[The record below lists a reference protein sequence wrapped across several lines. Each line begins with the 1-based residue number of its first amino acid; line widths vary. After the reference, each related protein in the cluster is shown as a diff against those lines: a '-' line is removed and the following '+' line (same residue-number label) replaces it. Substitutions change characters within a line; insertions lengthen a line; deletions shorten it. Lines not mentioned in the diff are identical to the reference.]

1 MTTTVRAGA
10 STAPAAGPEQGDG
23 IDHGTPKGYRQHHA
37 KGVPYCGR
45 CRAANREQKR
55 SYNQTRRASAA
66 QQSWNRGKVGT
77 PSAPRPRPTGRDC
90 PDEAC
95 GRPAYLPQASAH
107 LVVVAVD
114 GSREP
119 ARWYCAGACA
129 AYGQALGEVRAIET
143 AGEAGRA

>member
-10 STAPAAGPEQGDG
+10 SAAVAGPERGDG
-23 IDHGTPKGYRQHHA
+23 IDHGTPRGYRQHHA

-45 CRAANREQKR
+45 CRKANRDEKR
-55 SYNQTRRASAA
+55 SYNEAKRASAA

-77 PSAPRPRPTGRDC
+77 PSEPRLRPTGREC
-90 PDEAC
+90 PDAAC
-95 GRPAYLPQASAH
+95 GTAATEPQASAH

-119 ARWYCAGACA
+119 ARWYCAGPCA
-129 AYGQALGEVRAIET
+129 AYGQALAEIRTLPVVDRA
-143 AGEAGRA
+143 